1 MVAIRRMP
9 SGRSIHQTRRWKE
22 AAIQRT
28 AARRRSAIVPR
39 RNSLAISPL
48 AVRNRARWSRVRG
61 GLPQFADT
69 FTNRQDC
76 NSVLYRGGP
85 ARARFACQSLGQ
97 PSLPVRRLAFWI
109 QRQSESQPN
118 AGTQHPTPGTR
129 FGRRCPLAADDR
141 QASQSGC
148 CSACIGA
155 GASCSVPGSR
165 PSQTTMLSMSV
176 TPRSRISSPSGP
188 TVRRSESAISSWL
201 AIR

>member
-1 MVAIRRMP
+1 MMASQPILAVETRRSIRRE
-9 SGRSIHQTRRWKE
+9 GRN
-22 AAIQRT
+22 AAICCGR
-28 AARRRSAIVPR
+28 AHERR
-39 RNSLAISPL
+39 L
-48 AVRNRARWSRVRG
+48 
-61 GLPQFADT
+61 LPKRIFR
-69 FTNRQDC
+69 NRQDR
-76 NSVLYRGGP
+76 NSVFYRGGP